1 MARAGVR
8 EVAFRI
14 RRWWVRLSV
23 GLGAAL
29 GGLLLLW
36 GYPHAHAVL
45 VRSSSLRAEDV
56 EATLARIP
64 LLPSSRRADLG
75 VRYLYDPAIFDPPRA
90 LEHLRRAVRES
101 PFDYRNWMHLGQ
113 GYEAVGDR
121 ARAEAA
127 YRQAIACAPEYF
139 LPRWLYANFL
149 LKHGERERA
158 LEAFARAARL
168 HPEAVANIAALL
180 QNEERIAQLAR
191 LVPEADVRARL
202 CAFLLSRGSLS
213 EAVSL
218 WRDLEWSEK
227 VKFGLARLMIAR
239 GISTEQYAL
248 ARALWCALGQRL
260 FGRAACSD
268 DLVWNGGFELAP
280 LREMVPALS
289 LSTLGMSEEFA
300 VLDRDFDWR
309 IEDEAGVL
317 TRIAREEP
325 YEGERVLR
333 IEFTRPENV
342 RFSGVTQLVL
352 LRPAAIYEVRF
363 AYKAEVRG
371 DPRVVVEIVGARRGV
386 PEENGVL
393 FRWSLPREAGRT
405 GWTLVREVFRTP
417 PETSLVLLR
426 IRRVPADA
434 LADFVKGRLWFDA
447 FSIRPIGEGAGPAER
462 ETS

>member
-29 GGLLLLW
+29 GGLFLLW

-180 QNEERIAQLAR
+180 QNEERIVQLAR

-227 VKFGLARLMIAR
+227 AKFGLARLMIAR
-239 GISTEQYAL
+239 GIGTERYAL
-248 ARALWCALGQRL
+248 ARALWCTLGQRL
-260 FGRAACSD
+260 FERAACSD

-317 TRIAREEP
+317 TRIAREES
-325 YEGERVLR
+325 YEGERALR

-352 LRPAAIYEVRF
+352 LRPAATYEVRF

-393 FRWSLPREAGRT
+393 FRWSLPREADRT
-405 GWTLVREVFRTP
+405 GWTLVREVFRAP

-447 FSIRPIGEGAGPAER
+447 FSIRPIGEGARPAER

>member
-1 MARAGVR
+1 MARAEVR
-8 EVAFRI
+8 EVVFRI
-14 RRWWVRLSV
+14 RWRWVRLSAGV
-23 GLGAAL
+23 GAAL

-36 GYPHAHAVL
+36 GYPQVQAVL

-56 EATLARIP
+56 EATLARAP
-64 LLPSSRRADLG
+64 LLPSSTRAHLG

-127 YRQAIACAPEYF
+127 YRQAIAWAPEYF

-158 LEAFARAARL
+158 LEAFARAARA
-168 HPEAVANIAALL
+168 HPEAAANIAALL
-180 QNEERIAQLAR
+180 QNEERVAQLAR

-202 CAFLLSRGSLS
+202 CAFLLSRGALS
-213 EAVSL
+213 AAVSL
-218 WRDLEWSEK
+218 WRDLDWNEK
-227 VKFGLARLMIAR
+227 AKLGLARIMIAR
-239 GISTEQYAL
+239 GISTEHYAL
-248 ARALWCALGQRL
+248 ARALWCALGRRL
-260 FGRAACSD
+260 SERAACSD

-289 LSTLGMSEEFA
+289 LSTLGVSEEFA
-300 VLDRDFDWR
+300 VPDRDFDWQ
-309 IEDEAGVL
+309 IENEAGVM

-325 YEGERVLR
+325 YQGERALR
-333 IEFTRPENV
+333 IEFTRHENV
-342 RFSGVTQLVL
+342 RFSGVAQFVL
-352 LRPAAIYEVRF
+352 LRPAATYEVCF

-386 PEENGVL
+386 PEENAVL
-393 FRWSLPREAGRT
+393 FRWSLPREAGRA
-405 GWTLVREVFRTP
+405 GWTLVREVFRTT
-417 PETSLVLLR
+417 PETSLALLR

-447 FSIRPIGEGAGPAER
+447 FSIHPIEDGVRPAEG
-462 ETS
+462 EAL